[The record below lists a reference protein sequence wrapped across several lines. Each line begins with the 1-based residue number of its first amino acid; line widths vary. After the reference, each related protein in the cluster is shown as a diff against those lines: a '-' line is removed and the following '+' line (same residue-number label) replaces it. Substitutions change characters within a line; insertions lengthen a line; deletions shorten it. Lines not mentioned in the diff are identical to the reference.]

1 MTQPKLILQPSNQ
14 LFSFSVKDLEPH
26 PAFERLG
33 LVPDAAR
40 LSGLARRGD
49 AAFDDIVCVTPSLQ
63 IIDGYELVQLARSRK
78 HAEVTCLRLELS
90 EEEALLSL
98 FHKHQRAGG
107 MRPFT
112 RILLALELESWFR
125 EKAKS
130 NQSHGGQMKA
140 LSTLT
145 KASAVDVRKELA
157 AAAGVAVGNI
167 SKAKAVLAFAALEVL
182 EGTKHGEISLHKAWL
197 WSKLTHREQRLA
209 YRRYRSE
216 RGITALARKLLSA
229 HPLTNPRTEDPSAA
243 DHLRS
248 FLATLK
254 VSALENV
261 QLEKINALLLELSN
275 ADTASSKASFY
286 A

>member
-1 MTQPKLILQPSNQ
+1 MTQSKLILQPCDQ
-14 LFSFSVKDLEPH
+14 LFSCLVADLKPH

-33 LVPDAAR
+33 LAPDAAR
-40 LSGLARRGD
+40 LSGLAKRGD
-49 AAFDDIVCVTPSLQ
+49 AAFDDIVSVTTSLK

-78 HAEVTCLRLELS
+78 RTQVMCLRLQLS

-98 FHKHQRAGG
+98 LHKHQRAIG

-145 KASAVDVRKELA
+145 EASAVDVRKEIA

-167 SKAKAVLAFAALEVL
+167 SKAKAVLAFAASEVL

-197 WSKLTHREQRLA
+197 WSRLNHRDQQLA

-216 RGITALARKLLSA
+216 REITTLARKLLSA
-229 HPLTNPRTEDPSAA
+229 QPPATPHTKDSSA
-243 DHLRS
+243 DHLRA
-248 FLATLK
+248 FLSTLK
-254 VSALENV
+254 VARLDHL
-261 QLEKINALLLELSN
+261 QLEKLNALLEDLSG
-275 ADTASSKASFY
+275 ADTTLPQAGIDA
-286 A
+286 